1 MLPESAKKSCMISH
15 SAITR
20 TAHTFSKYNSK
31 PLLLES
37 SCCSLNLLKK
47 KKKNALFNVYNYF
60 FFLTYVNGHFPGS
73 LGKLYP
79 INSLLRLACRLENSL
94 YRFEHKCRPAIY
106 ILNT

>member
-1 MLPESAKKSCMISH
+1 MFPESAKKSCMISH

-37 SCCSLNLLKK
+37 SCCSLNLLQIC
-47 KKKNALFNVYNYF
+47 VIYCIRQ
-60 FFLTYVNGHFPGS
+60 FLLINTYVNGHFPGI

-79 INSLLRLACRLENSL
+79 INSLLRLACKLANSL
-94 YRFEHKCRPAIY
+94 YRFEHK
-106 ILNT
+106 